1 MKIILATHNIDK
13 CKELQKSL
21 NDPSIEIVTLK
32 AYPAIGEIIEDGQTL
47 TENAFIKSRTVFK
60 LTNIP
65 TISDDT
71 GLFVDALGGQPG
83 IFSARYA
90 GENSTYL
97 DNVNKLLNDMSN
109 IKKSLRSATFKTVVT
124 YVSKDLELVAEGS
137 VKGIITK
144 KPKGNQGFGYDPIF
158 YVSELQKTFAEM
170 DINEKQQIS
179 HRSRAIDNLQQLFR
193 EHQLFSN
200 K

>member
-21 NDPSIEIVTLK
+21 NNPSIDIVTLK
-32 AYPAIGEIIEDGQTL
+32 AYPTIGEIVEDGQTL

-71 GLFVDALGGQPG
+71 GLFVDALGGKPG
-83 IFSARYA
+83 IYSARYA

-109 IKKSLRSATFKTVVT
+109 IKKSLLSATFKTVVT

-137 VKGIITK
+137 VKGFITE
-144 KPKGNQGFGYDPIF
+144 KPKGENGFGYDSIF
-158 YVSELQKTFAEM
+158 NVEELNKTFAEM
-170 DINEKQQIS
+170 TMNEKKSIS
-179 HRSRAIDNLQQLFR
+179 SSAGRRSRN
-193 EHQLFSN
+193 
-200 K
+200 

>member
-32 AYPAIGEIIEDGQTL
+32 AYPAIGEIIENGQTL

-71 GLFVDALGGQPG
+71 GLFVDALDGQPG

-90 GENSTYL
+90 GKNSTYL

-137 VKGIITK
+137 VKGFITE
-144 KPKGNQGFGYDPIF
+144 KPKGENGFGYDSIF
-158 YVSELQKTFAEM
+158 NVEELNKTFAEM
-170 DINEKQQIS
+170 TMNEKKSIS
-179 HRSRAIDNLQQLFR
+179 HRARAINSLVSLLNSHNLF
-193 EHQLFSN
+193 N
-200 K
+200 

>member
-32 AYPAIGEIIEDGQTL
+32 AYPAIGEIVEDGQTL
-47 TENAFIKSRTVFK
+47 KENAFIKSRTVFK

-71 GLFVDALGGQPG
+71 GLFVDALDGQPG

-90 GENSTYL
+90 GKNSTYL

-137 VKGIITK
+137 VKGFITE
-144 KPKGNQGFGYDPIF
+144 KPKGENGFGYDSIF
-158 YVSELQKTFAEM
+158 NVEELNKTFAEM
-170 DINEKQQIS
+170 TMNEKKSIS
-179 HRSRAIDNLQQLFR
+179 HRARAINSLVSLLNSHNLF
-193 EHQLFSN
+193 N
-200 K
+200 

>member
-32 AYPAIGEIIEDGQTL
+32 SYPAIGEIIENGQTL

-137 VKGIITK
+137 VKGFITE
-144 KPKGNQGFGYDPIF
+144 KPKGENGFGYDSIF
-158 YVSELQKTFAEM
+158 NVEELNKTFAEM
-170 DINEKQQIS
+170 TMNEKKSIS
-179 HRSRAIDNLQQLFR
+179 HRARAINSLVSLLNSHNLF
-193 EHQLFSN
+193 N
-200 K
+200 

>member
-21 NDPSIEIVTLK
+21 NNQSVEIVTLK
-32 AYPAIGEIIEDGQTL
+32 SYPSISEIVEDGQTL
-47 TENAFIKSRTVFK
+47 LENAFIKSRTVFK

-71 GLFVDALGGQPG
+71 GLFVDALDGQPG
-83 IFSARYA
+83 IYSARYA
-90 GENSTYL
+90 GENCTYI
-97 DNVNKLLNDMSN
+97 DNVNKLLNDMYN

-137 VKGIITK
+137 VKGFITE
-144 KPKGNQGFGYDPIF
+144 KPKGENGFGYDPIF
-158 YVSELQKTFAEM
+158 NVEKLNKTFAQM
-170 DINEKQQIS
+170 TMNEKKSIS
-179 HRSRAIDNLQQLFR
+179 HRARAINNLVSLLNSHNLF
-193 EHQLFSN
+193 N
-200 K
+200 

>member
-21 NDPSIEIVTLK
+21 NNPSIEMVTLK
-32 AYPAIGEIIEDGQTL
+32 TYPNIGEIVEDGQTL
-47 TENAFIKSRTVFK
+47 IENAFIKSRTVFN

-71 GLFVDALGGQPG
+71 GLFVDALDGEPG
-83 IFSARYA
+83 IYSARYA
-90 GENSTYL
+90 GENCTYV

-137 VKGIITK
+137 VKGFITE
-144 KPKGNQGFGYDPIF
+144 KPKGENGFGYDPIF
-158 YVSELQKTFAEM
+158 NVKKLNKTFAQM
-170 DINEKQQIS
+170 TMNEKKSIS
-179 HRSRAIDNLQQLFR
+179 HRSKAINNLVSLLNSHNLF
-193 EHQLFSN
+193 N
-200 K
+200 

>member
-21 NDPSIEIVTLK
+21 NNSSIEIVTLK
-32 AYPAIGEIIEDGQTL
+32 TYPNIGEIVEDGQTL
-47 TENAFIKSRTVFK
+47 IENAFIKSRTVFN

-71 GLFVDALGGQPG
+71 GLFVDALDGEPG
-83 IFSARYA
+83 IYSARYA
-90 GENSTYL
+90 GENCTYV

-137 VKGIITK
+137 VKGFITE
-144 KPKGNQGFGYDPIF
+144 KPKGENGFGYDPIF
-158 YVSELQKTFAEM
+158 NVEKLNKTFAEM
-170 DINEKQQIS
+170 TMNEKKSIS
-179 HRSRAIDNLQQLFR
+179 HRSKAINNLVSLLNSHNLF
-193 EHQLFSN
+193 N
-200 K
+200 

>member
-21 NDPSIEIVTLK
+21 NNPSIDIVTLK
-32 AYPAIGEIIEDGQTL
+32 AYPTIGEIVEDGQTL

-71 GLFVDALGGQPG
+71 GLFVDALGGKPG
-83 IFSARYA
+83 IYSARYA

-97 DNVNKLLNDMSN
+97 DNVNKLLYDMSN

-137 VKGIITK
+137 VKGFITE
-144 KPKGNQGFGYDPIF
+144 KPKGENGFGYDSIF
-158 YVSELQKTFAEM
+158 NVEELNKTFAEM
-170 DINEKQQIS
+170 TMNEKKSIS
-179 HRSRAIDNLQQLFR
+179 HRARAINSLISLLNSHNLF
-193 EHQLFSN
+193 N
-200 K
+200 

>member
-21 NDPSIEIVTLK
+21 NNSSIEIVTLK
-32 AYPAIGEIIEDGQTL
+32 TYPNIGEIVEDGQTL
-47 TENAFIKSRTVFK
+47 IENAFIKSRTVFN

-71 GLFVDALGGQPG
+71 GLFVDALDGEPG
-83 IFSARYA
+83 IYSARYA
-90 GENSTYL
+90 GENCTYV

-137 VKGIITK
+137 VKGFITE
-144 KPKGNQGFGYDPIF
+144 KPKGENGFGYDPIF
-158 YVSELQKTFAEM
+158 NVEKLNKTFAEM
-170 DINEKQQIS
+170 TINEKKSIS
-179 HRSRAIDNLQQLFR
+179 HRSKAINNLVSLLNSHNLF
-193 EHQLFSN
+193 N
-200 K
+200 

>member
-21 NDPSIEIVTLK
+21 NNPSIDIVTLK
-32 AYPAIGEIIEDGQTL
+32 AYPTIGEIVEDGQTL

-71 GLFVDALGGQPG
+71 GLFVDALGGKPG
-83 IFSARYA
+83 IYSARYA

-97 DNVNKLLNDMSN
+97 DNVNKLLYDMSN

-137 VKGIITK
+137 VKGFITE
-144 KPKGNQGFGYDPIF
+144 KPKGENGFGYDSIF
-158 YVSELQKTFAEM
+158 NVEELNKTFAEM
-170 DINEKQQIS
+170 TINEKKTIS
-179 HRSRAIDNLQQLFR
+179 HRSRAINNLISLLNS
-193 EHQLFSN
+193 HNLY
-200 K
+200 

>member
-21 NDPSIEIVTLK
+21 NNPSIDIVTLK
-32 AYPAIGEIIEDGQTL
+32 AYPTIGEIVEDGQTL

-71 GLFVDALGGQPG
+71 GLFVDALGGKPG
-83 IFSARYA
+83 IYSARYA

-97 DNVNKLLNDMSN
+97 DNVNKLLYDMSN
-109 IKKSLRSATFKTVVT
+109 VKKSLRSATFKTVVT

-137 VKGIITK
+137 VKGFITE
-144 KPKGNQGFGYDPIF
+144 KPKGENGFGYDSIF
-158 YVSELQKTFAEM
+158 NVEELNKTFAEM
-170 DINEKQQIS
+170 TMNEKKSIS
-179 HRSRAIDNLQQLFR
+179 HRARAINSLISLLNSHNLF
-193 EHQLFSN
+193 N
-200 K
+200 

>member
-21 NDPSIEIVTLK
+21 NDQSIEIVTLK
-32 AYPAIGEIIEDGQTL
+32 AYPTVGEIAEDGKTL

-83 IFSARYA
+83 IYSARYA
-90 GENSTYL
+90 GENCTYA
-97 DNVNKLLNDMSN
+97 DNVNKLLNNMPN

-137 VKGIITK
+137 VKGFITE
-144 KPKGNQGFGYDPIF
+144 KPKGENGFGYDPIF
-158 YVSELQKTFAEM
+158 NVAKLNKTYAEM
-170 DINEKQQIS
+170 TMNEKKCLS
-179 HRSRAIDNLQQLFR
+179 HRSRAINNLVSLLNSHNLF
-193 EHQLFSN
+193 N
-200 K
+200 